1 MLGKPGSGKGTQS
14 VRLAEKLHV
23 AHVSPGLV
31 LRDMSEHDSFVGRGI
46 KQLLQDGQLVP
57 DGLILWLINDSL
69 AQEHAKDGV
78 VFDGFPR
85 SLEQAEL
92 LHQIFADLERE
103 INVVFDIKISDE
115 TVIKRITGRR
125 VCERDYKHAY
135 HLDFHPPK
143 DSEICD
149 ICGGRLTQ
157 RADDTEESV
166 NKRLH
171 VYNTETT
178 PLLEYYRVQGLLC
191 EVDGERSIEEIAQ
204 ELETLT
210 DNIKDAIEA

>member
-69 AQEHAKDGV
+69 AQERAQQGV

-85 SLEQAEL
+85 SIEQAEL
-92 LHQIFADLERE
+92 LHQIFAELERE
-103 INVVFDIKISDE
+103 VNVVFDIKISDE
-115 TVIKRITGRR
+115 AVLKRITGRR
-125 VCERDYKHAY
+125 VCEKDYKHTF

-143 DSEICD
+143 NPETCD
-149 ICGGRLTQ
+149 ICGGTLTQ
-157 RADDTEESV
+157 RDDDTEESV

-171 VYNTETT
+171 VYNIETT
-178 PLLEYYRVQGLLC
+178 PLLEYYRAEGLLC
-191 EVDGERSIEEIAQ
+191 EVDGERGIEEIAE
-204 ELETLT
+204 ELETFT
-210 DNIKDAIEA
+210 EAVQKGLEA

>member
-14 VRLAEKLHV
+14 VKLAEKLHV

-69 AQEHAKDGV
+69 AQERAEHGV

-85 SLEQAEL
+85 SIEQAEL
-92 LHQIFADLERE
+92 LHQIFAELERE
-103 INVVFDIKISDE
+103 INAVFDIKISDE
-115 TVIKRITGRR
+115 EVLKRITGRR
-125 VCERDYKHAY
+125 VCERDYKHTF

-143 DSEICD
+143 NPEVCD
-149 ICGGRLTQ
+149 ICGGALTQ
-157 RADDTEESV
+157 RSDDTEESV
-166 NKRLH
+166 NKRLD
-171 VYNTETT
+171 VYNIETT
-178 PLLEYYRVQGLLC
+178 PLLEYYKAEGLLC
-191 EVDGERSIEEIAQ
+191 EIDGEQSIEEIAQ
-204 ELETLT
+204 ELSEKTHVINEALT
-210 DNIKDAIEA
+210 S